1 MEHSENHRKSLMIP
15 LELLLISRQ
24 IGRPCFPSLFPW
36 TGSTYITRKRYCW
49 CTEKQSWVLRVLSFV
64 AMNWITN
71 PLKYE
76 EILTG
81 SCQESKLEKEHPW
94 LHKKNWLY
102 LYLSRLSFSLKY
114 KMIWTFNILFF
125 FTWTL
130 HMRGGNNEKIILSY
144 INFRGV
150 CEYREHF
157 WSDKIFS
164 WHKKNWV
171 YNICS
176 GNTWRNEEHERPEQ
190 AFKHLMYFFF
200 LGKRSFWKATSEI
213 YRCKVFLESD

>member
-15 LELLLISRQ
+15 LELLLITRQ

-130 HMRGGNNEKIILSY
+130 HMRGVIMRKLFSVISTFVEFVNTVNIFDQTKFSLGIRRTGYTTYALEILGVTRSM
-144 INFRGV
+144 RGQ
-150 CEYREHF
+150 
-157 WSDKIFS
+157 
-164 WHKKNWV
+164 N
-171 YNICS
+171 
-176 GNTWRNEEHERPEQ
+176 
-190 AFKHLMYFFF
+190 KH
-200 LGKRSFWKATSEI
+200 SSI
-213 YRCKVFLESD
+213 